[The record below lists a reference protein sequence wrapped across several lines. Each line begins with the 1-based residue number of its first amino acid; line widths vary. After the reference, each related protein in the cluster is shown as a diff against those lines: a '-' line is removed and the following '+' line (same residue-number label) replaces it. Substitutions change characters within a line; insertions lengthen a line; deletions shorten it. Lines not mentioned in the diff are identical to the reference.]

1 MQLEDSAQ
9 NRAVLSVRDGGT
21 VAYVEDILE
30 QVSSYYTK
38 SETSSNVE
46 LDAEFETKA
55 DLSAIPTKTS
65 DLSNDSGFITANDIP
80 AIPTKTS

>member
-1 MQLEDSAQ
+1 MPTKTSDLSNDSGYLTEHQ
-9 NRAVLSVRDGGT
+9 SLSD
-21 VAYVEDILE
+21 
-30 QVSSYYTK
+30 YYTK

-55 DLSAIPTKTS
+55 NLSAIPTKTS

-80 AIPTKTS
+80 AIPTKTSELSNDSGFI

>member
-9 NRAVLSVRDGGT
+9 HRAVLSVRDGGT

-38 SETSSNVE
+38 NETSSA
-46 LDAEFETKA
+46 AEISAALEAASSSTQEVSSS
-55 DLSAIPTKTS
+55 LSA
-65 DLSNDSGFITANDIP
+65 FY
-80 AIPTKTS
+80 

>member
-1 MQLEDSAQ
+1 MQLEDSAGH
-9 NRAVLSVRDGGT
+9 RAVLSVRDGGT

-38 SETSSNVE
+38 NETSSNVE
-46 LDAEFETKA
+46 LDAKFDTKA

-65 DLSNDSGFITANDIP
+65 
-80 AIPTKTS
+80 

>member
-9 NRAVLSVRDGGT
+9 HRAVLSVRDGGT

-38 SETSSNVE
+38 NETSSAAEIETALENVSDSLTAYYTKSETSSA
-46 LDAEFETKA
+46 AEI
-55 DLSAIPTKTS
+55 S
-65 DLSNDSGFITANDIP
+65 TA
-80 AIPTKTS
+80 A